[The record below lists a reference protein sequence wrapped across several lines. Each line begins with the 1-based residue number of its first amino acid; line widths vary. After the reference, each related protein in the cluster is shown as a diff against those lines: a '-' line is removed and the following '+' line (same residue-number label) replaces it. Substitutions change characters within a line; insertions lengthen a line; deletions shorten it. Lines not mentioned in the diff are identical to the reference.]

1 MHTPAPARFSSQLM
15 WLIALMWGAYF
26 LNYSDRIC
34 ISAMLDSLRGDLEMT
49 ELQLGLIGS
58 IFLWVYGIG
67 CPLAGWLA
75 DRVSKRLLVVASL
88 ILWSLVTVLTGLAT
102 DATMLLGLRAA
113 MGISEAM
120 YMPAAIA
127 LTASVATT
135 SQRSRA
141 VSILTTAQV
150 AGTIAGSWF
159 GGWMAEQGW
168 WRAAF
173 VILGVLGILYAVPY
187 FAFLRTVVEPAVS
200 NRSQS
205 APATRE
211 PVSLLSLAKI
221 RSFLLLCIV
230 FPIFVFGL
238 WMLYAWLPDFLRAK
252 FSLGQADSGFAF
264 GVYLQPA
271 TLVGLLVGGY
281 LADYLRRRTPGARM
295 WVLLFS
301 LLLSAPAIHF
311 IGHAPTLLTTSIA
324 LVSYGLF
331 GGLLMGNI
339 FPAAFDIVPD
349 SLRASAVGI
358 LNFFG
363 AILSG
368 FAPLVV
374 GQWKD
379 SIPMERWLSI
389 TGAAYVLASALMLV
403 VIYGTFRHDYAGR
416 EA

>member
-1 MHTPAPARFSSQLM
+1 
-15 WLIALMWGAYF
+15 MWGAYF

-34 ISAMLDSLRGDLEMT
+34 ISAMLDSLRVDLQMS
-49 ELQLGLIGS
+49 ELQLGLVGS
-58 IFLWVYGIG
+58 VFLWVYGIG
-67 CPLAGWLA
+67 CPLAGLLA
-75 DRVSKRLLVVASL
+75 DRFSKRWLVVASL
-88 ILWSLVTVLTGLAT
+88 VVWSLVTVLTGLAVN
-102 DATMLLGLRAA
+102 ATMLLGLRAA

-141 VSILTTAQV
+141 VSILTTAQI
-150 AGTIAGSWF
+150 AGTIAGAWF

-173 VILGVLGILYAVPY
+173 AILGIIGILYAIPY
-187 FAFLRTVVEPAVS
+187 FAFLRTLEEPTSV
-200 NRSQS
+200 
-205 APATRE
+205 PASTATLTATTKQKQHAG
-211 PVSLLSLAKI
+211 LLSLAKVP
-221 RSFLLLCIV
+221 SFLLLCLI

-238 WMLYAWLPDFLRAK
+238 WMLLTWLPDFLREK
-252 FSLGQADSGFAF
+252 FSLGQGNAGFTF

-271 TLVGLLVGGY
+271 TFVGLIVGGY
-281 LADYLRRRTPGARM
+281 FADYLRRRTAAARM
-295 WVLLFS
+295 WVLLLS
-301 LLLSAPAIHF
+301 LLLSAPALHLVGNAATLQMTSLAL
-311 IGHAPTLLTTSIA
+311 IG
-324 LVSYGLF
+324 YGLF

-339 FPAAFDIVPD
+339 FPAAFDVVPD

-374 GQWKD
+374 GKWKQA
-379 SIPMERWLSI
+379 IPMEQWLTI
-389 TGAAYVLASALMLV
+389 TAAAYLVAAALTLVL
-403 VIYGTFRHDYAGR
+403 IYKTFPLDCRRDMSPIPQPAD
-416 EA
+416 